1 MEPVLGR
8 RVIDRDREVPR
19 MLLAWAMVE
28 LAGSLHSTGLEE
40 LEAGTASMGA
50 VLESSVGAVAQ
61 SRFGWVP
68 GMCLV

>member
-28 LAGSLHSTGLEE
+28 LAGSLYSTGLEE
-40 LEAGTASMGA
+40 LEAGTASMSA
-50 VLESSVGAVAQ
+50 VLESSVGAVVQ
-61 SRFGWVP
+61 SRLGWVP
-68 GMCLV
+68 GMCRV